1 MCARLRS
8 RKGSSSRKC
17 SRCRGIRVRKPPQRW
32 SHEEDDRLTEAVR
45 RFGKSSWTKIA
56 ELVGTK
62 DHESCYQH
70 WRRVLQPS
78 LRKDT
83 FALDEMI
90 SLALGVRDFG
100 HHKWAKIACFVKTR
114 SGLFFS
120 FFSFR
125 LYSHYSIS
133 SSTTNS
139 LSLSLFL
146 MSRNILI
153 TIRHAMGRGGV
164 NMVHVWF
171 VGPDTQ
177 CRAAWERVKNGKI
190 TEFHRLMIDV
200 SEGKVEES
208 HAKEIGKVLWE
219 REEKKKKKFQH
230 SFDVKRMTGM
240 STSSV
245 EKERS
250 DASST
255 DLVMKKSIDDHDD
268 DDRDDDDGMRELN
281 QDALLYP
288 YHMTTLSSTQRRMIF
303 LPLGLSLDVEDVSR
317 VLSHQIREDPIE

>member
-114 SGLFFS
+114 S
-120 FFSFR
+120 
-125 LYSHYSIS
+125 
-133 SSTTNS
+133 
-139 LSLSLFL
+139 
-146 MSRNILI
+146 
-153 TIRHAMGRGGV
+153 
-164 NMVHVWF
+164 
-171 VGPDTQ
+171 DTQ